1 MASLS
6 RNHFPLYFC
15 SQGEQAT
22 CAYIVLHGRL
32 RSVVKKSDG
41 KKEMLEELG
50 RGEAVG
56 VVRVCMCTSFMAE
69 RLNVLMCGV

>member
-1 MASLS
+1 M
-6 RNHFPLYFC
+6 
-15 SQGEQAT
+15 
-22 CAYIVLHGRL
+22 LHGRL

-56 VVRVCMCTSFMAE
+56 VVRVCMCVCVYVCVCVCTSFTAKRVDE
-69 RLNVLMCGV
+69 CIVLRCLVVKFIAG